1 MDTTSPRWH
10 AITDS
15 EFPWEREAL
24 GFVRE
29 RLPDHDPYRA
39 WSNFE
44 FIADDG
50 SINEVD
56 LLVLTPKVS
65 PWSRSRPGIVE
76 GDQGAWTWRREDT
89 DRPHTV
95 DNPLLLAN
103 RKAKKLISLLRR
115 QLSLQRKTSRP
126 FLEVHVFLSHE
137 AVDRRIAP
145 YLRAGVHLLETT
157 R

>member
-1 MDTTSPRWH
+1 
-10 AITDS
+10 
-15 EFPWEREAL
+15 
-24 GFVRE
+24 
-29 RLPDHDPYRA
+29 
-39 WSNFE
+39 
-44 FIADDG
+44 
-50 SINEVD
+50 
-56 LLVLTPKVS
+56 
-65 PWSRSRPGIVE
+65 
-76 GDQGAWTWRREDT
+76 
-89 DRPHTV
+89 
-95 DNPLLLAN
+95 LLLAN